1 MATIEN
7 NNIIQH
13 LGSRLKAV
21 VQLVKPGP
29 PKVPTPI
36 TDLEDATRK
45 ETVVDEKRLVQQ
57 RVRVKFPV
65 RFREIRDEKETE
77 ITAEHH
83 DRVKVSYSKNLS
95 EGGMF
100 IVTKEELYFDYLL
113 RLHIFLP
120 STPIFISTLARVIWT
135 DEEGAGVSFVAMEP
149 PDMESLKAYIGKIAQ
164 D

>member
-1 MATIEN
+1 MAAIEN

-13 LGSRLKAV
+13 LVSRLKAA
-21 VQLVKPGP
+21 VQLVKNAS
-29 PKVPTPI
+29 VPAPAPVKNPQRDPRTPFS
-36 TDLEDATRK
+36 
-45 ETVVDEKRLVQQ
+45 EKRMVQQ

-65 RFREIRDEKETE
+65 RYRAIRDEKESE
-77 ITAEHH
+77 ITAEYH
-83 DRVKVSYSKNLS
+83 DGVQVSYSKNLS

-120 STPIFISTLARVIWT
+120 STPVFISTLARVIWT
-135 DEEGAGVSFVAMEP
+135 DEEGAGVCFVAMELR
-149 PDMESLKAYIGKIAQ
+149 DVETLKGYIGKIAQ

>member
-13 LGSRLKAV
+13 LGSRLKAA
-21 VQLVKPGP
+21 VQLVKIGSSQA
-29 PKVPTPI
+29 PTPI
-36 TDLEDATRK
+36 LKLEGVFP
-45 ETVVDEKRLVQQ
+45 EVTVISEKRLVQQ
-57 RVRVKFPV
+57 RVRVKFPI

-100 IVTKEELYFDYLL
+100 IVTREELYFDYLL

-120 STPIFISTLARVIWT
+120 STPLFISTLARVIWT
-135 DEEGAGVSFVAMEP
+135 DEEGAGVSFVGMEP
-149 PDMESLKAYIGKIAQ
+149 RDKESLKAYIGKIAQ

>member
-13 LGSRLKAV
+13 LGSRLKAA
-21 VQLVKPGP
+21 VQLIKTGASQAP
-29 PKVPTPI
+29 VPI
-36 TDLEDATRK
+36 NNLENHSPE
-45 ETVVDEKRLVQQ
+45 ETVISEKRMVHQ

-65 RFREIRDEKETE
+65 RFREIRDENETE

-120 STPIFISTLARVIWT
+120 STSIFITTLAPVIWT
-135 DEEGAGVSFVAMEP
+135 DQEGAGVSFVAMEP
-149 PDMESLKAYIGKIAQ
+149 RDMESLKAYIGKIAQ

>member
-1 MATIEN
+1 MATTKN

-13 LGSRLKAV
+13 LGSRLKAA
-21 VQLVKPGP
+21 VQLVKTAYSQGP
-29 PKVPTPI
+29 IPI
-36 TDLEDATRK
+36 KNFENTHLE
-45 ETVVDEKRLVQQ
+45 ETFISEKRLVQQ

-65 RFREIRDEKETE
+65 RFREIRNEKEAE
-77 ITAEHH
+77 ITAEQH

-95 EGGMF
+95 ERGMF

-120 STPIFISTLARVIWT
+120 STPLFISTLARVIWT

-149 PDMESLKAYIGKIAQ
+149 RDMESLKEYIGKIAQ